1 MDNFDRGQVNHKAAE
16 VYEDFFVPALFQ
28 EWASRVAD
36 AAHIQKGQHVLDVAC
51 GTGILARTIAERLG
65 EGSSI
70 VGLDINDGMLAV
82 AAHKAPYI
90 DWRHGTAEAL
100 PFNNDSFDV
109 VVSQFGLMFF
119 ENRPLALQEM
129 VRVLRP
135 GGHFTIAVWDSL
147 DHTPGYFTMVNLL
160 RCLFGEEV
168 ANSLRA
174 PFVLGEPPVLRKLF
188 SEAGILEATIT
199 TVRGTAHFPSIQ
211 SWVYTDVKGWVLA
224 DMLNDYQFELLLREA
239 EQTLSS
245 YVTPEGDV
253 IFDLPAH
260 IISAVKR

>member
-1 MDNFDRGQVNHKAAE
+1 MDNFDRGQVSDKAAE

-28 EWASRVAD
+28 QWAGRVAD

-82 AAHKAPYI
+82 AAHKAPSI

-100 PFNNDSFDV
+100 PFDNDSFDV

-129 VRVLRP
+129 VRALRP
-135 GGHFTIAVWDSL
+135 RGHFAIAVWDSL
-147 DHTPGYFTMVNLL
+147 DHTPGYFTLVNLL
-160 RCLFGEEV
+160 QRLFGEAV

-174 PFVLGEPPVLRKLF
+174 PFVLGEPQVLRKLF
-188 SEAGILEATIT
+188 SEAGIPEATIT

-224 DMLNDYQFELLLREA
+224 DMLNDRQFELLLREA

-245 YVTPEGDV
+245 YVTPEGEV
-253 IFDLPAH
+253 IFDAPAH
-260 IISAVKR
+260 IISGVKK

>member
-1 MDNFDRGQVNHKAAE
+1 MDNFDRGQVSDKAAE

-28 EWASRVAD
+28 EWAGRVAD

-65 EGSSI
+65 EGGSI
-70 VGLDINDGMLAV
+70 VGLDINNGMLAV
-82 AAHKAPYI
+82 ATHKAPSI

-100 PFNNDSFDV
+100 PFDNDSFDV

-129 VRVLRP
+129 VRVLRTR
-135 GGHFTIAVWDSL
+135 GHFAIAVWDSL
-147 DHTPGYFTMVNLL
+147 DHTPGYFTLVNLL
-160 RCLFGEEV
+160 QRLFGEEV

-188 SEAGILEATIT
+188 GEAGILEATIT
-199 TVRGTAHFPSIQ
+199 TMRGTAHFPSIQ

-224 DMLNDYQFELLLREA
+224 DMLNDRQFELLLREA
-239 EQTLSS
+239 EQALSP
-245 YVTPEGDV
+245 YVTPEGEV
-253 IFDLPAH
+253 VFDAPAH
-260 IISAVKR
+260 IISGVKK

>member
-1 MDNFDRGQVNHKAAE
+1 MDNFDRGQVSHKAAE

-28 EWASRVAD
+28 QWAGRVAD

-82 AAHKAPYI
+82 AAHKAPSI

-100 PFNNDSFDV
+100 PFDNDSFDV

-135 GGHFTIAVWDSL
+135 RGHFAIAVWDSL
-147 DHTPGYFTMVNLL
+147 DHTPGYFTLINLL
-160 RCLFGEEV
+160 QRLFGEAV
-168 ANSLRA
+168 ASSLHA
-174 PFVLGEPPVLRKLF
+174 PFVLGEPQVLRKLF
-188 SEAGILEATIT
+188 SEAGIPEATIT

-224 DMLNDYQFELLLREA
+224 DMLNDRQFELLLREA

-245 YVTPEGDV
+245 YVTTEGEV
-253 IFDLPAH
+253 IFDVPAH
-260 IISAVKR
+260 IISGVKK